1 MAKSSRQII
10 QIQEKVPLSKG
21 IPLSIQHTF
30 AMFSASVLVPYILGI
45 SPSIALLMNGI
56 GTLIFIFVTKGG
68 APAYLGSS
76 FAFISPA
83 LIVISQPD
91 LGYRYALGGFVVTG
105 LLMCMIAGI
114 IKLVGTRWIDAILP
128 PAAMGPIVA
137 LIGLELAGNA
147 AQTAGLIDPETKEM
161 VKDLDPKVVIVFLVT
176 LLLAI
181 FGGVLYRGFASAIAI
196 LISIVSGYVLA
207 LILGLV
213 DFSSVGSS
221 SMFELPAFQTPQW
234 SAQAIAVIIPATLV
248 VVSEHIEWSAQAIA
262 VIIPATLVVVS
273 EHIGHQV
280 VTSEV
285 VGKDLLKDPGLHRSM
300 FADGFSTA
308 LSGFCG
314 SCPTTTYGEN
324 IGVMAITKVYS
335 VWVIGGAA
343 AFSILLSFIGKASA
357 LIQTIPGPVMGGV
370 SFLLY
375 GMIGASGIRLMVDS
389 KIDYSKARNLAM
401 TSVVFVVGLSGIAIN
416 LGQVQLKGMSLAA
429 LVGMLLGLIMY
440 LLDKFKLTNEYDEV
454 DEDQEKLKTFASS
467 R

>member
-1 MAKSSRQII
+1 MAKQRQII
-10 QIQEKVPLSKG
+10 QVQERVPLGKG

-56 GTLIFIFVTKGG
+56 GTLIFIFVTKGK

-83 LIVISQPD
+83 LLVIGTEG

-105 LLMCMIAGI
+105 LMMCAIAI
-114 IKLVGTRWIDAILP
+114 LIKFVGTKWIDVVLP
-128 PAAMGPIVA
+128 PAAMGPVVA

-147 AQTAGLIDPETKEM
+147 AQTGGLLDSNMQMAADIDPKALT
-161 VKDLDPKVVIVFLVT
+161 VFLVT
-176 LLLAI
+176 LLLAV

-196 LISIVSGYVLA
+196 LISIVAGYVLA
-207 LILGLV
+207 LVFGLV
-213 DFSSVGSS
+213 DFSSVSS
-221 SMFELPAFQTPQW
+221 ASLFELPAFQTPQW
-234 SAQAIAVIIPATLV
+234 NMQAILIIV
-248 VVSEHIEWSAQAIA
+248 
-262 VIIPATLVVVS
+262 PATLVVVS

-285 VGKDLLKDPGLHRSM
+285 IGKDLLKDPGLHRSM

-308 LSGFCG
+308 VSGFCG

-343 AFSILLSFIGKASA
+343 AFSIALSFIGKASA

-375 GMIGASGIRLMVDS
+375 GMIGASGIRLMVDA

-401 TSVVFVVGLSGIAIN
+401 TSVVFVVGLSGIAVQI
-416 LGQVQLKGMSLAA
+416 GQCQLKGMSLAA
-429 LVGMLLGLIMY
+429 VTGMLLGLIMY
-440 LLDKFKLTNEYDEV
+440 ILDKFHLTNEY
-454 DEDQEKLKTFASS
+454 EDIPE
-467 R
+467 

>member
-1 MAKSSRQII
+1 MAKQRKII
-10 QIQEKVPLSKG
+10 GIQERVPLGKG

-45 SPSIALLMNGI
+45 NPSIALLMNGI
-56 GTLIFIFVTKGG
+56 GTFIFIISTKGR

-83 LIVISQPD
+83 LLVIGTEG

-105 LLMCMIAGI
+105 LLMCAIAI
-114 IKLVGTRWIDAILP
+114 LIKFVGTKWIDAILP
-128 PAAMGPIVA
+128 PAAMGPVVA

-147 AQTAGLIDPETKEM
+147 AQTAGILGDDGAM
-161 VKDLDPKVVIVFLVT
+161 VADVDPKVVIVFLVT

-196 LISIVSGYVLA
+196 LISIIAGYILA
-207 LILGLV
+207 LVFGIV
-213 DFSSVGSS
+213 DFSSVTTASV
-221 SMFELPAFQTPQW
+221 FELPAFQTPQW
-234 SAQAIAVIIPATLV
+234 SLQAILI
-248 VVSEHIEWSAQAIA
+248 
-262 VIIPATLVVVS
+262 IIPATLVVVS

-285 VGKDLLKDPGLHRSM
+285 VGKDLLTDPGLHRSM

-343 AFSILLSFIGKASA
+343 AFSIVLSFIGKASA

-375 GMIGASGIRLMVDS
+375 GMIGASGIRLMVDAH
-389 KIDYSKARNLAM
+389 IDYSKARNLAL
-401 TSVVFVVGLSGIAIN
+401 TSVVFVVGLSGIAIQI
-416 LGQVQLKGMSLAA
+416 GSCQLKGMSLAA
-429 LVGMLLGLIMY
+429 VTGMVLGLIMY
-440 LLDKFKLTNEYDEV
+440 LLDKAHLTNEYE
-454 DEDQEKLKTFASS
+454 EDDDAKLIETMESKATDL
-467 R
+467 

>member
-1 MAKSSRQII
+1 
-10 QIQEKVPLSKG
+10 
-21 IPLSIQHTF
+21 
-30 AMFSASVLVPYILGI
+30 
-45 SPSIALLMNGI
+45 MNGI

-221 SMFELPAFQTPQW
+221 SMFELPAFQTPK
-234 SAQAIAVIIPATLV
+234 
-248 VVSEHIEWSAQAIA
+248 WSAQAIA